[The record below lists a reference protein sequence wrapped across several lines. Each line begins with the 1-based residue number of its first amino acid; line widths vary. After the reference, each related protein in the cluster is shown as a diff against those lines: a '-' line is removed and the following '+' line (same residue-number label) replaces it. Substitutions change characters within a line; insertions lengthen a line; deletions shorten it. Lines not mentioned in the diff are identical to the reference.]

1 MVVPAR
7 AFALAA
13 CVACLAGLA
22 PTPVAAVELGRLFF
36 SPEDRDRLERLRR
49 GEPVTSATVPAPAA
63 NPAITGF
70 VKRSDGRHTIWID
83 GRPMET
89 SDRRAEDLHAREV
102 RDDTNLPPSAV
113 KRMAP
118 PKSP

>member
-1 MVVPAR
+1 MTAVPAR
-7 AFALAA
+7 ALALAA
-13 CVACLAGLA
+13 LLAALA
-22 PTPVAAVELGRLFF
+22 PAPAPAVEIGRLFL
-36 SPEDRDRLERLRR
+36 SAAERDRLDRLRR
-49 GEPVTSATVPAPAA
+49 GEPVTASTAAIPAA

-89 SDRRAEDLHAREV
+89 SDRRAEDLHGREV

-113 KRMAP
+113 KRVTP
-118 PKSP
+118 PKTP